1 VLPEQEYSFQ
11 HVLTQE
17 TVYQNILRRRRAL
30 FHRQVAEAMEALY
43 RDNLDEFHEQLAHHY
58 ERSEAHEKAVEYLLK
73 AGEKSRRAYLNEA
86 AIDYFRRAL
95 ARLELLSPGRT
106 RQKWEL
112 AALRGLGQ
120 TYTDAAQATEAEE
133 PLRRAIALAGEMDLD
148 SRTIAR
154 LYWWLGEALWWQDRY
169 DEMAHLGEQGLAVLD
184 DDARSVEAAL
194 MHTLAAGGYQWAGK
208 VAEQREHRQHI
219 VHLLPGLPYIEELR
233 DAYGQVI
240 MDHIVEKRVEEAQ
253 RWVAI
258 FEQAAQQYH
267 DLSALGELHA
277 VCIPNLLYMTG
288 DVRGTVAELQAAV
301 DIFGK
306 IGAAGR
312 ARVSLLYMAFMLLWL
327 GELEPTDER
336 LRGILDS
343 AADGLKQDVLGLTH
357 MALGLT
363 LLCRARPREGTEALE
378 RATRLVHGE
387 PHLHVALGRA
397 HVAQGRSLEARAN
410 FETATTFAMGRE
422 PFGWV
427 MTAASFLMAA
437 GLGGLDEV
445 AETPES
451 FRALVDRLRAE
462 HPDAV
467 NPLPAQSW
475 LERAEA
481 QTFTQLRLHEA
492 FAEALAPAWTWQDP
506 FTDCSYAVQ
515 QGLHLQA
522 ANGRGLWHVNLS
534 APRLLRPA
542 PSGDLAVQAVC
553 RPVSAE
559 QPAIGGL
566 LLWKDREN
574 YLVLER
580 GLVGPADICFR
591 GCLGNKDLLIGRGRL
606 PAERLSL
613 RLERRGG
620 RVRALCSADGASWL
634 SVGSV
639 EFPVADPVEVGVHA
653 IGCIDRAIYH
663 GAYPGG
669 AALRFDSF
677 EVWEA

>member
-43 RDNLDEFHEQLAHHY
+43 RDNLDEYHEQLAHHY
-58 ERSEAHEKAVEYLLK
+58 EQSEAHEKAVEYLLK
-73 AGEKSRRAYLNEA
+73 AAEKSRRAYLNEA

-95 ARLELLSPGRT
+95 VRLELLPPGRT
-106 RQKWEL
+106 RQEWEL

-120 TYTDAAQATEAEE
+120 TYTDAANAVEAEE

-154 LYWWLGEALWWQDRY
+154 LYWWLGEALWWQGRY
-169 DEMAHLGEQGLAVLD
+169 DEMAHLGEQGLAVLGA
-184 DDARSVEAAL
+184 DARSVEAAL
-194 MHTLAAGGYQWAGK
+194 MHQLAASGYGIAGK
-208 VAEQREHRQHI
+208 VAEQREHRQRLAQ
-219 VHLLPGLPYIEELR
+219 LLHGLPHIEELR

-240 MDHIVEKRVEEAQ
+240 QDHIVEKRVEEAQ

-258 FEQAAQQYH
+258 FERAAQQHH
-267 DLSALGELHA
+267 DLPALAELHGT
-277 VCIPNLLYMTG
+277 CIPYLLYMTG
-288 DVRGTVAELQAAV
+288 DVRGTAADFQAAV

-312 ARVSLLYMAFMLLWL
+312 AHQALLFVAFALLWL
-327 GELEPTDER
+327 GELEPAEER
-336 LRGILDS
+336 LRGIVDS
-343 AADGLKQDVLGLTH
+343 ATDGVKQDVLGLTH
-357 MALGLT
+357 AGLGIT
-363 LLCRARPREGTEALE
+363 LHCRARPREGTEALE
-378 RATRLVHGE
+378 RATQLVHGE

-397 HVAQGRSLEARAN
+397 HLAQGRSLEARAN
-410 FETATTFAMGRE
+410 FETATTFAMRRE
-422 PFGWV
+422 PFGSM

-437 GLGGLDEV
+437 GLGGLEEI
-445 AETPES
+445 AETPEA

-462 HPDAV
+462 HPDAE
-467 NPLPAQSW
+467 NPLPAQPW

-481 QTFTQLRLHEA
+481 QTFTEPHLSES
-492 FAEALAPAWTWQDP
+492 FADALAPAWTWQDP
-506 FTDCSYAVQ
+506 FADCSYAVRE
-515 QGLHLQA
+515 GLHLQA

-580 GLVGPADICFR
+580 GLVGPAEICFR
-591 GCLGNKDLLIGRGRL
+591 GCLGNKDVLIGRGRL

-634 SVGSV
+634 SAGSV
-639 EFPVADPVEVGVHA
+639 EFPVADPAEVGVHA
-653 IGCIDRAIYH
+653 IGSIDRAIYH
-663 GAYPGG
+663 GAYLGG